1 MSSMLEQAIVDA
13 AALREA
19 ALKNAEH
26 SIIEKYAPEIKAAV
40 QTLLGESWAPRIGES
55 VLYQGAVHRVTTE
68 SDNGQIGIQQESG
81 KTFLVNESDLQEA
94 DETLLQEEDMDMV
107 GSGAASYEPPGFEKE
122 IPLGAAAE
130 QEMCP
135 CPDDDAMINF
145 EFSLDDLMK
154 MADQDPNA
162 EPEPREGAMS
172 DMAPAE
178 EEEEE
183 DPLAGLFE
191 SNQMEDIMNVLNEL
205 DEAEEDLD
213 EDIELQEELV
223 VDMGAEK
230 NGTFETNQA
239 TLKYQQEMELAKEE
253 SDKYKEENEVLEKRL
268 EELEEGQKQ
277 LGKKTELYETT
288 IYKLNEKLQSTL
300 LSNAKLLYSN
310 RVLSDASLNE
320 RQKSKIVEAI
330 NKARSVEEAKTLQE
344 TLKTTV
350 GSTKTSGPQSLSETV
365 QRKSNLSSMLNNK
378 RHETPQEDNFSERM
392 RRLAGL
398 K

>member
-19 ALKNAEH
+19 ALKNAEQ

-40 QTLLGESWAPRIGES
+40 QTLLGESWTPQVGES
-55 VLYQGAVHRVTTE
+55 VMYQGAVHRVTTE
-68 SDNGQIGIQQESG
+68 NDNGQVGIQQEGG

-94 DETLLQEEDMDMV
+94 DETLLQEEEMDVV
-107 GSGAASYEPPGFEKE
+107 GSGAVSYEPPGFEKE
-122 IPLGAAAE
+122 IPLGATAE

-135 CPDDDAMINF
+135 CPDEDAVINF
-145 EFSLDDLMK
+145 EFSLEDLMK
-154 MADQDPNA
+154 MSDQEPSA
-162 EPEPREGAMS
+162 EPQPREDAMA

-178 EEEEE
+178 EDDE

-191 SNQMEDIMNVLNEL
+191 NNQMEEIMKVLNEL
-205 DEAEEDLD
+205 DNVEEDLD
-213 EDIELQEELV
+213 EDAELQEELI
-223 VDMGAEK
+223 VDMGEAK

-239 TLKYQQEMELAKEE
+239 TLQYQQEMELAKME

-268 EELEEGQKQ
+268 EELDEGQKE
-277 LGKKTELYETT
+277 LHKKTKLYETT

-350 GSTKTSGPQSLSETV
+350 GSTKTNGPQSLSESV

>member
-19 ALKNAEH
+19 ALKNAEQ

-40 QTLLGESWAPRIGES
+40 QTLLGESWTPQVGES
-55 VLYQGAVHRVTTE
+55 VMYQGAVHRVTTE
-68 SDNGQIGIQQESG
+68 SDNGQVGIQQEGG

-94 DETLLQEEDMDMV
+94 DETLLQEEEMDMV
-107 GSGAASYEPPGFEKE
+107 GSGAVSYEPPGFEKE

-145 EFSLDDLMK
+145 EFSLEDLMQ
-154 MADQDPNA
+154 MADQEPSA
-162 EPEPREGAMS
+162 EPQPREDAMA

-178 EEEEE
+178 EEDDE

-191 SNQMEDIMNVLNEL
+191 SNQMEEIMNVLSEL
-205 DEAEEDLD
+205 DQVEEEIDEDL
-213 EDIELQEELV
+213 ELQEELV

-239 TLKYQQEMELAKEE
+239 TLQYQQEMELAKEE
-253 SDKYKEENEVLEKRL
+253 SDKYKEENEALEKKL
-268 EELEEGQKQ
+268 EELDEVKKE
-277 LGKKTELYETT
+277 LHKKTELYETT

-310 RVLSDASLNE
+310 RVLNDASLNE

-330 NKARSVEEAKTLQE
+330 NKARSVEEAKTLHE

-350 GSTKTSGPQSLSETV
+350 GSTKSNGPQSLSESV

-378 RHETPQEDNFSERM
+378 RHETKQEDVFTDRM